1 MSPRSDRQLDVRR
14 YQRGEGGPFDNCIL
28 EVLAKHQTGRRTQL
42 ANALCRYV
50 ELARTMQVP

>member
-1 MSPRSDRQLDVRR
+1 MSRSVRQPDVRR

-28 EVLAKHQTGRRTQL
+28 QVLAKHQTGRRTQL

-50 ELARTMQVP
+50 EFARVTQVP

>member
-1 MSPRSDRQLDVRR
+1 MSRSVRQPDVRR

-28 EVLAKHQTGRRTQL
+28 QVLAKHQTGRRTQL

-50 ELARTMQVP
+50 ELARVTQVP